1 MLFSAIAV
9 DLETVILSEVS
20 QEEKDKQ
27 QVILLIC
34 GNQKK
39 GTNEIIYKT
48 QIELQMK
55 KTNSW
60 FPGLSEEGNKLGEW
74 DDIHTL
80 LCIKRN

>member
-9 DLETVILSEVS
+9 DLETAILSEVS

-48 QIELQMK
+48 QIELWMQR
-55 KTNSW
+55 TNLRL
-60 FPGLSEEGNKLGEW
+60 PQRLEEERDKFGDGN
-74 DDIHTL
+74 
-80 LCIKRN
+80 

>member
-48 QIELQMK
+48 QIELWMQR
-55 KTNSW
+55 TNLRL
-60 FPGLSEEGNKLGEW
+60 PQRLEEERDKFGDGN
-74 DDIHTL
+74 
-80 LCIKRN
+80 